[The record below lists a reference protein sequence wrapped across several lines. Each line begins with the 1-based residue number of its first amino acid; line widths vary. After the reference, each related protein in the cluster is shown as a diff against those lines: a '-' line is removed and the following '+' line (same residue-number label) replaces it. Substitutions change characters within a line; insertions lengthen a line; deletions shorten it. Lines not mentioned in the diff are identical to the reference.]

1 MTRAERLDPIEPGL
15 WHWSIHDE
23 RIDFRSE
30 AYAVAGPEGAILID
44 PLPLDPMAAEALGP
58 VQAICLTGGFHQRS
72 AWRLQRE
79 LEVPVWAP
87 SGARVGGRPDAWFGD
102 GASLP
107 GGLTA
112 LDRPGP
118 TSPHF
123 VLDWTS
129 PGRRRVLFIA
139 DLLMR
144 AARETFFFVPDDHQQ
159 DPARSRESVRR
170 LLETSP
176 DVLCPAHGDPEP
188 ENGRRALEEALAA
201 DQGRGGG

>member
-1 MTRAERLDPIEPGL
+1 MTRSDRLDLLEPGL

-30 AYAVAGPEGAILID
+30 AYAVAGPQGAILID
-44 PLPLDPMAAEALGP
+44 PLPLAPEAAEALGP
-58 VQAICLTGGFHQRS
+58 VQAICITGGFHQRS

-79 LEVPVWAP
+79 LEVPVWVP
-87 SGARVGGRPDAWFGD
+87 SGARIEGRPDAWYGD

-107 GGLTA
+107 GGLRA
-112 LDRPGP
+112 LERPGP

-129 PGRRRVLFIA
+129 PGGRKVLFIA

-144 AARETFFFVPDDHQQ
+144 AGRETFFFVPDDHQQ

-170 LLETSP
+170 LLEPAP

-188 ENGRRALEEALAA
+188 GAGLAALEQALAA
-201 DQGRGGG
+201 DRGRG